1 MKRIAA
7 VFALLLALLFVPGCT
22 SYAST
27 IEKNWGLRLPDGY
40 REVYSADTGAS
51 FHGDGVRYHV
61 FQYEEG
67 AALPDAAWGEAGGPT
82 IYASGVTAASEDFLG
97 ELEDLPAQW
106 RIPYADCVAAYDSQE
121 DNSELL
127 LFLDETTRTLYV
139 VERFL

>member
-7 VFALLLALLFVPGCT
+7 VFALLAVLFWLPGCT

-82 IYASGVTAASEDFLG
+82 IYASGVTAAAEDFIG

-127 LFLDETTRTLYV
+127 LFLNETTRTLYV

>member
-7 VFALLLALLFVPGCT
+7 VFALLAVLLWLPGCT
-22 SYAST
+22 SYASA

-67 AALPDAAWGEAGGPT
+67 AALPDAAWGEASGPT
-82 IYASGVTAASEDFLG
+82 IYASGVTAAAEDFLG

-139 VERFL
+139 VESFL

>member
-1 MKRIAA
+1 MRCSLFCFGSPAA
-7 VFALLLALLFVPGCT
+7 PRTPLRSRKL
-22 SYAST
+22 
-27 IEKNWGLRLPDGY
+27 GLRLPDGY

-82 IYASGVTAASEDFLG
+82 IYASGVTAAAEDFLG

-127 LFLDETTRTLYV
+127 LFLNETTRTLYV
-139 VERFL
+139 VESFL